1 MIKFFRRIRQ
11 HLLSENKFRKYLIY
25 GLGEIVLVMIGI
37 LLALQVNN
45 WNVDRKSVLK
55 AEELSENLLQE
66 LRGVKNLMDN
76 QLRAVEFQQKL
87 IQYVTNNNEIQMDTA
102 LALSKFGSF
111 QVDPLNFVFSYIAYL
126 NPRGDLY
133 NSAIN
138 EGTIALLESEEVVS
152 DLNTAFT
159 MSEKRWSEHVDAEK
173 LINTRIQAYIADE
186 YQDIFNA
193 AEFLDNKGAWD
204 KITTHKVLEKIH
216 KDGKLKYLLS
226 AKLQILRF
234 KTGSLR
240 NRNYRKVEGLI
251 DYFQDRQK

>member
-1 MIKFFRRIRQ
+1 MTKFLRLIRQ
-11 HLLSENKFRKYLIY
+11 KYFSENKISKYLIY
-25 GLGEIVLVMIGI
+25 AIGEIILVVIGI
-37 LLALQVNN
+37 LIALQVNN
-45 WNVDRKSVLK
+45 WNIDRKSVLK

-66 LRGVKNLMDN
+66 LKGVKNLMDN
-76 QLRAVEFQQKL
+76 QMRAVVFQQKL
-87 IQYVTNNNEIQMDTA
+87 IHYVTNNNEIQMDTA

-111 QVDPLNFVFSYIAYL
+111 QVDPLNFVCSYIAYL

-138 EGTIALLESEEVVS
+138 EGTIALLESEEIVS
-152 DLNTAFT
+152 DLNTAFA

-204 KITTHKVLEKIH
+204 KTTTHKILEKIH
-216 KDGKLKYLLS
+216 TDGKLKYLLS

-234 KTGSLR
+234 KIGSLR

-251 DYFQDRQK
+251 DYFEDRQK